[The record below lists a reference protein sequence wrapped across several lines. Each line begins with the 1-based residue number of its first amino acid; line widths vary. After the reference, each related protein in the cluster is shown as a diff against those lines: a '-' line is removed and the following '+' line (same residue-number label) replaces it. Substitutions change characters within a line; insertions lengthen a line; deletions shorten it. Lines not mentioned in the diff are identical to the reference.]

1 MADFLE
7 IILALLA
14 LSGIY
19 YLARILRRVNKKLKT
34 IVSIEKDI
42 RQNTKELE
50 KSIRQS
56 YRQGEAF
63 AQLISLLNFES
74 PLPPTRNWAASPD
87 LLLTL
92 HHYARRTSPQVILDL
107 GSGLSTLILAKSAP
121 TAKVISVDN
130 SSEFAEKTAQILRDH
145 KIDNVDLRVAP
156 LSPHNSGVDW
166 YQLAALSG
174 ISQINLLFID
184 GPPGS
189 KNPAARHPAFDE
201 CLKLLA
207 PDAIVIIDDVGRN
220 GEKELAE
227 KFAAALPQHRIE
239 YLSHEKGTAVIL
251 PR

>member
-1 MADFLE
+1 MVDYLA

-14 LSGIY
+14 LSGIL
-19 YLARILRRVNKKLKT
+19 YLARILRRVNKKLNT
-34 IVSIEKDI
+34 IVSIEKDV
-42 RQNTKELE
+42 RHNTKEIE

-63 AQLISLLNFES
+63 TQLISLLKFEA

-92 HHYARRTSPQVILDL
+92 HHHAQRTSPRVILDL
-107 GSGLSTLILAKSAP
+107 GSGLSTLVLAKSAP
-121 TAKVISVDN
+121 AAQVISIDN
-130 SSEFAEKTAQILRDH
+130 SPEFAAKTAQVLLDH
-145 KIDNVDLRVAP
+145 KISNVDLRVAP
-156 LSPHNSGVDW
+156 LVPHSSGVDW
-166 YQLAALSG
+166 YQPSALSG
-174 ISQINLLFID
+174 ITEINLLFID

-201 CLKLLA
+201 CLRLLA
-207 PDAIVIIDDVGRN
+207 PDAIVIIDDVGRD
-220 GEKELAE
+220 GEREMAE
-227 KFAAALPQHRIE
+227 KFAASLPHHTLE

>member
-1 MADFLE
+1 M
-7 IILALLA
+7 
-14 LSGIY
+14 
-19 YLARILRRVNKKLKT
+19 
-34 IVSIEKDI
+34 
-42 RQNTKELE
+42 
-50 KSIRQS
+50 
-56 YRQGEAF
+56 
-63 AQLISLLNFES
+63 
-74 PLPPTRNWAASPD
+74 
-87 LLLTL
+87 
-92 HHYARRTSPQVILDL
+92 ILDL

-121 TAKVISVDN
+121 TAKVISIDN
-130 SSEFAEKTAQILRDH
+130 SSEYAAKTAQILLDH

-201 CLKLLA
+201 CVQLLA
-207 PDAIVIIDDVGRN
+207 PDAIVVIDDVGRD
-220 GEKELAE
+220 GERELAE
-227 KFAAALPQHRIE
+227 KFAAALPHHRIE